1 MVFKQVFKQL
11 NTYLNTGMVQMHELE
26 INRYWKKIVSTMNE
40 GLMLVGPDGTIV
52 MVNKAFE
59 DLTGY
64 AATEVVGRPCTVHEC
79 DACEGTMKA
88 SAHRWCKLF
97 EEGQVIKCRCHLL
110 KKDGTYVSAL
120 KNASVLKDDNGVH
133 LGAVEVLTDLSE
145 LDRLDQKLEL
155 LSRQLGEED
164 GFHGIIGKS
173 PIMQKV
179 YDVIQKAAKSEAPVI
194 IYGESGTGKELVARI
209 IHELGGRK
217 DGQFVQFNCAALN
230 ESLLE
235 SELFGHIKG
244 AFTGAFRH
252 RKGRFEAAHGG
263 DIFLDEIGDVPLSIQ
278 VKLLRVLETKKFEH
292 VGDDRPISVDVRII
306 TATNK
311 NLEELIEQKLFRDDL
326 YFRINVFPI
335 HLPPLKNRAEDIP
348 LLVNTFIRRLRSRT
362 GKNISRL
369 TPAAMQCFMEYR
381 WPGNVRELKSALE
394 FAFVLA
400 EGDVIDLDQLP
411 PKIVESE
418 QMQSPT
424 EQIYRNAHDQAS
436 TEKSQ
441 MVLPSSG
448 DGTEKQALIEALKK
462 TNGNQSQAARILGIN
477 RVTVWNRM
485 KKYGIDLKKVLTT

>member
-1 MVFKQVFKQL
+1 MK
-11 NTYLNTGMVQMHELE
+11 ELE
-26 INRYWKKIVSTMNE
+26 INRYWKKIVATMNE
-40 GLMLVGPDGTIV
+40 GLMMVGPDGTIV

-64 AATEVVGRPCTVHEC
+64 AADEVVGRPCTLLEC
-79 DACEGTMKA
+79 DACEGAMKA

-120 KNASVLKDDNGVH
+120 KNAAVLKDDDGIDI
-133 LGAVEVLTDLSE
+133 GAVEVLTDLSE

-155 LSRQLGEED
+155 LSRQLSEED

-179 YDVIQKAAKSEAPVI
+179 FDVIQKAAKSEAPVI
-194 IYGESGTGKELVARI
+194 IYGESGTGKELVARV
-209 IHELGGRK
+209 IHLLGGRK
-217 DGQFVQFNCAALN
+217 DGPFVQLNCAALN

-244 AFTGAFRH
+244 AFTGAYRH
-252 RKGRFEAAHGG
+252 RKGRFEAANGG

-292 VGDDRPISVDVRII
+292 VGDDRPILVDVRII

-311 NLEELIEQKLFRDDL
+311 NLEELIEQKQFRDDL
-326 YFRINVFPI
+326 FFRINVFPI
-335 HLPPLKNRAEDIP
+335 HLPPLRRRSEDIP
-348 LLVNTFIRRLRSRT
+348 LMVNTFIQRMRSRT

-369 TPAAMQCFMEYR
+369 SPSAMDRFMAYR

-400 EGDVIDLDQLP
+400 DGDVIDLDQLP
-411 PKIVESE
+411 PKIVESA
-418 QMQSPT
+418 QTLSTT
-424 EQIYRNAHDQAS
+424 EQIHLNARDRSMPGEPQAFIS
-436 TEKSQ
+436 DPGDPPEK
-441 MVLPSSG
+441 
-448 DGTEKQALIEALKK
+448 KALIEALKK

-485 KKYGIDLKKVLTT
+485 KKYGIDLKKVMTA

>member
-1 MVFKQVFKQL
+1 MNEQ
-11 NTYLNTGMVQMHELE
+11 E
-26 INRYWKKIVSTMNE
+26 INRYWKKIVNTMTE

-52 MVNKAFE
+52 MVNEAFE
-59 DLTGY
+59 KLTQY
-64 AATEVVGRPCTVHEC
+64 AADEIIGKPCTLLEC

-120 KNASVLKDDNGVH
+120 KNASVLKDDNGAP

-145 LDRLDQKLEL
+145 LDRLDQKVEL
-155 LSRQLGEED
+155 LSRQLDEED
-164 GFHGIIGKS
+164 GFLGIIGKS
-173 PIMQKV
+173 AAIQQV
-179 YDVIQKAAKSEAPVI
+179 FDVLQKAALSEAPVI
-194 IYGESGTGKELVARI
+194 IYGESGTGKELVARV
-209 IHELGGRK
+209 IHQLGGRK
-217 DGQFVQFNCAALN
+217 DGPFVQFNCAALN

-244 AFTGAFRH
+244 AFTGAYRH
-252 RKGRFEAAHGG
+252 RQGRFEAASGG

-278 VKLLRVLETKKFEH
+278 VKLLRVLETKQFEH

-311 NLEELIEQKLFRDDL
+311 DLEELIAQKRFRDDL

-335 HLPPLKNRAEDIP
+335 HLPPLRNRSEDIP
-348 LLVNTFIRRLRSRT
+348 LLVNTFIRRMRSRT
-362 GKNISRL
+362 GKKISRL
-369 TPAAMQCFMEYR
+369 TPEAMERFMEYH

-394 FAFVLA
+394 FAFVIA
-400 EGDVIDLDQLP
+400 DEGVIDLDQLP
-411 PKIVESE
+411 PKIA
-418 QMQSPT
+418 QSQRQSADSSQPHRQVTDTTTTGPLSIFT
-424 EQIYRNAHDQAS
+424 EGRSDPE
-436 TEKSQ
+436 EKI
-441 MVLPSSG
+441 
-448 DGTEKQALIEALKK
+448 ALLEALRKC
-462 TNGNQSQAARILGIN
+462 NGNQSQAARLLGIN

>member
-1 MVFKQVFKQL
+1 M
-11 NTYLNTGMVQMHELE
+11 NELE
-26 INRYWKKIVSTMNE
+26 INRYWKKIVGTMNE

-59 DLTGY
+59 ELTGY
-64 AATEVVGRPCTVHEC
+64 ASEEVIGRPCTLLEC

-97 EEGQVIKCRCHLL
+97 EEGQVLKCRCHLL

-155 LSRQLGEED
+155 LSRQLVEED

-173 PIMQKV
+173 PVMQRV
-179 YDVIQKAAKSEAPVI
+179 FDVIQKAASSEAPVI
-194 IYGESGTGKELVARI
+194 IYGESGTGKDLVARV
-209 IHELGGRK
+209 IHQLGRRK
-217 DGQFVQFNCAALN
+217 DNPFVQFNCAALN

-244 AFTGAFRH
+244 AFTGAYRH
-252 RKGRFEAAHGG
+252 RKGRFEAANGG

-326 YFRINVFPI
+326 FFRINVFPI
-335 HLPPLKNRAEDIP
+335 YLPPLRNRSEDIP
-348 LLVNTFIRRLRSRT
+348 LLVNTFIRRMRLRT

-369 TPAAMQCFMEYR
+369 TPVAMQRFMEYR

-394 FAFVLA
+394 FAFVLT
-400 EGDVIDLDQLP
+400 EGDVIDLNQLP
-411 PKIVESE
+411 PKIVESGQIQSTTE
-418 QMQSPT
+418 QMHL
-424 EQIYRNAHDQAS
+424 NARDQEL
-436 TEKSQ
+436 TGESQ
-441 MVLPSSG
+441 TVLSRPG
-448 DGTEKQALIEALKK
+448 DAAEKQALLEALKI

>member
-1 MVFKQVFKQL
+1 M
-11 NTYLNTGMVQMHELE
+11 NELE
-26 INRYWKKIVSTMNE
+26 SNRYWKKIVGTMNE

-59 DLTGY
+59 ELTGY
-64 AATEVVGRPCTVHEC
+64 ASAEVVGRPCTLLEC
-79 DACEGTMKA
+79 DACEGAMKA

-97 EEGQVIKCRCHLL
+97 EQGQVIKCRCHLL

-120 KNASVLKDDNGVH
+120 KNAAVLKDDNGLQ

-155 LSRQLGEED
+155 LSRQLAEED

-173 PIMQKV
+173 PIIQKV
-179 YDVIQKAAKSEAPVI
+179 FDVIQKAAGSEAPVI
-194 IYGESGTGKELVARI
+194 IYGESGTGKELVARA
-209 IHELGGRK
+209 IHQLGDRK
-217 DGQFVQFNCAALN
+217 DGPFVQLNCAALN

-244 AFTGAFRH
+244 AFTGAYRH
-252 RKGRFEAAHGG
+252 RKGRFEAANGG

-292 VGDDRPISVDVRII
+292 VGDDRPIAVDVRII

-311 NLEELIEQKLFRDDL
+311 NLEELIEQKQFRDDL
-326 YFRINVFPI
+326 FFRINVFPI
-335 HLPPLKNRAEDIP
+335 HLPPLRKRAEDIP
-348 LLVNTFIRRLRSRT
+348 LLVSTFIRRMRSRT
-362 GKNISRL
+362 GKNIARL
-369 TPAAMQCFMEYR
+369 TPAAMERFMEYH

-411 PKIVESE
+411 PKIAI
-418 QMQSPT
+418 PAT
-424 EQIYRNAHDQAS
+424 LPAS
-436 TEKSQ
+436 TEG
-441 MVLPSSG
+441 LPLNARNPEESG
-448 DGTEKQALIEALKK
+448 ETGTFLSNTGDFSEKKALIEALKK
-462 TNGNQSQAARILGIN
+462 TNGNQSQAARMLGIN

-485 KKYGIDLKKVLTT
+485 KKYGIDLKRVMTT

>member
-1 MVFKQVFKQL
+1 MNEQ
-11 NTYLNTGMVQMHELE
+11 E
-26 INRYWKKIVSTMNE
+26 INRYWKKIVNTMTE

-59 DLTGY
+59 KLTDYSADEIIGK
-64 AATEVVGRPCTVHEC
+64 PCTLLEC

-120 KNASVLKDDNGVH
+120 KNASVLKDDNGSP

-155 LSRQLGEED
+155 LSRQLDGED
-164 GFHGIIGKS
+164 GFYGIVGKS
-173 PIMQKV
+173 AAIQQV
-179 YDVIQKAAKSEAPVI
+179 FDVLQKAALSEAPVI
-194 IYGESGTGKELVARI
+194 IYGESGTGKELVARV
-209 IHELGGRK
+209 IHQLGGRK
-217 DGQFVQFNCAALN
+217 DGPFVQFNCAALN
-230 ESLLE
+230 EALLE

-244 AFTGAFRH
+244 AFTGAYRH
-252 RKGRFEAAHGG
+252 RQGRFEAANGG

-278 VKLLRVLETKKFEH
+278 VKLLRVLETKQFEH

-311 NLEELIEQKLFRDDL
+311 DLEELIARKSFRDDL

-335 HLPPLKNRAEDIP
+335 HLPPLRNRSEDIP
-348 LLVNTFIRRLRSRT
+348 LLVNTFIRRMRSRT
-362 GKNISRL
+362 GKKISRL
-369 TPAAMQCFMEYR
+369 TPAAMERFMEYQ

-394 FAFVLA
+394 FAFVIA
-400 EGDVIDLDQLP
+400 DEGVIDLDQLP
-411 PKIVESE
+411 PKIAHPQQQFTESDRPHLRATGHE
-418 QMQSPT
+418 ETGQTTFFTANLGDP
-424 EQIYRNAHDQAS
+424 E
-436 TEKSQ
+436 EKR
-441 MVLPSSG
+441 V
-448 DGTEKQALIEALKK
+448 LIEALRAS
-462 TNGNQSQAARILGIN
+462 NGNQSQAARLLGIN

-485 KKYGIDLKKVLTT
+485 KKYRIDLKKVLTT

>member
-1 MVFKQVFKQL
+1 MK
-11 NTYLNTGMVQMHELE
+11 ELE
-26 INRYWKKIVSTMNE
+26 INRYWKKIVGTMNE

-52 MVNKAFE
+52 TVNKAFE
-59 DLTGY
+59 ELTGY
-64 AATEVVGRPCTVHEC
+64 TAQEVIGNACTLLEC

-120 KNASVLKDDNGVH
+120 KNAAVLKDENGEH

-155 LSRQLGEED
+155 LSRQLDEED
-164 GFHGIIGKS
+164 GFHGMIGKS

-179 YDVIQKAAKSEAPVI
+179 FDVIRKAALSETPVI

-209 IHELGGRK
+209 IHQLGNRK
-217 DGQFVQFNCAALN
+217 DGPFVQFNCAALN

-244 AFTGAFRH
+244 AFTGAYRH
-252 RKGRFEAAHGG
+252 RKGRFEVANGG

-278 VKLLRVLETKKFEH
+278 VKLLRVLETKQFEH
-292 VGDDRPISVDVRII
+292 VGDDRPIEVNVRII
-306 TATNK
+306 SATNK
-311 NLEELIEQKLFRDDL
+311 NLEEMIEQKTFRDDL
-326 YFRINVFPI
+326 FFRINVFPI
-335 HLPPLKNRAEDIP
+335 QLPPLRERSEDIP
-348 LLVNTFIRRLRSRT
+348 LLIQTFIRRMRSKT

-369 TPAAMQCFMEYR
+369 TPAAMHCLIKYR

-400 EGDVIDLDQLP
+400 DGDVIDLDHLP
-411 PKIVESE
+411 PKIVGSG

-424 EQIYRNAHDQAS
+424 EQVPLNAGGPELTETSATFFSNPGDA
-436 TEKSQ
+436 TEK
-441 MVLPSSG
+441 
-448 DGTEKQALIEALKK
+448 KALIDALKK